1 MKPPFMIYADLKSI
15 LVPEDNGKQNAEV
28 SYRNKYQKHVTCN
41 YGYKLVYFDDDFK
54 KPYLGEDA
62 VYNFITS
69 IIKKSKYCT
78 DLMKKLSNQKLVMMK
93 PSCHTKSRRRPLKFP
108 PKGPNVRYLR
118 EAFRERSGDNIKT
131 NELKKKCFLDGI
143 VISITVFLLEEQIF
157 KTSEWNVT
165 SRGPND
171 ETF

>member
-1 MKPPFMIYADLKSI
+1 MKPPFMIYADLKII
-15 LVPEDNGKQNAEV
+15 LVPEDNGKQNA
-28 SYRNKYQKHVTCN
+28 KYLTGTKHVTCS

-78 DLMKKLSNQKLVMMK
+78 DLMKKLSNQKLVMTK
-93 PSCHTKSRRRPLKFP
+93 PTCHTKSRRRPLKFP

-118 EAFRERSGDNIKT
+118 EAFRERSGNQYKD
-131 NELKKKCFLDGI
+131 
-143 VISITVFLLEEQIF
+143 
-157 KTSEWNVT
+157 
-165 SRGPND
+165 
-171 ETF
+171 

>member
-1 MKPPFMIYADLKSI
+1 MIYADLKII
-15 LVPEDNGKQNAEV
+15 LVPEDNGKQNA
-28 SYRNKYQKHVTCN
+28 KYLTGTKHVTCS

-78 DLMKKLSNQKLVMMK
+78 DLMKKLSNQKLVMTK
-93 PSCHTKSRRRPLKFP
+93 PTCHTKSRRRPLKFP

-131 NELKKKCFLDGI
+131 NELKKKMFFRWNSHIYYCFFTGRTNIQNL
-143 VISITVFLLEEQIF
+143 
-157 KTSEWNVT
+157 
-165 SRGPND
+165 
-171 ETF
+171 

>member
-1 MKPPFMIYADLKSI
+1 MKPPFMIYADLKII
-15 LVPEDNGKQNAEV
+15 LVPEDNGKQNA
-28 SYRNKYQKHVTCN
+28 KYLTGTKHVTCS

-78 DLMKKLSNQKLVMMK
+78 DLMKKLSNQKLVMTK
-93 PSCHTKSRRRPLKFP
+93 PTCHTKSRRRPLKFP

-118 EAFRERSGDNIKT
+118 EAFRERSGDSIKT
-131 NELKKKCFLDGI
+131 NELKKN
-143 VISITVFLLEEQIF
+143 VF
-157 KTSEWNVT
+157 
-165 SRGPND
+165 
-171 ETF
+171 

>member
-1 MKPPFMIYADLKSI
+1 MKPPFMIYADLKII
-15 LVPEDNGKQNAEV
+15 LVPEDNGKQNA
-28 SYRNKYQKHVTCN
+28 KYLTGTKHVTCS

-78 DLMKKLSNQKLVMMK
+78 DLMKKLSNQKLVMTK
-93 PSCHTKSRRRPLKFP
+93 PTCYTKSRRRPLKFP

-131 NELKKKCFLDGI
+131 NELKKKN
-143 VISITVFLLEEQIF
+143 VF
-157 KTSEWNVT
+157 
-165 SRGPND
+165 
-171 ETF
+171 

>member
-1 MKPPFMIYADLKSI
+1 MKPPFMIYADLKII
-15 LVPEDNGKQNAEV
+15 LVPEDNGKQNA
-28 SYRNKYQKHVTCN
+28 KYLTGTKHVTCS

-78 DLMKKLSNQKLVMMK
+78 DLMKKLSNQKLVMTK
-93 PSCHTKSRRRPLKFP
+93 PTCHTKSRRRPLKFP

-131 NELKKKCFLDGI
+131 NELKKN
-143 VISITVFLLEEQIF
+143 VF
-157 KTSEWNVT
+157 
-165 SRGPND
+165 
-171 ETF
+171 

>member
-1 MKPPFMIYADLKSI
+1 MKPPFMIYADLKII
-15 LVPEDNGKQNAEV
+15 LVPEDNGKQNT
-28 SYRNKYQKHVTCN
+28 KYLTGTKHVTCS

-78 DLMKKLSNQKLVMMK
+78 DLMKKLSNQKLVMTK
-93 PSCHTKSRRRPLKFP
+93 PTCHTKSRRRPLKFP

-118 EAFRERSGDNIKT
+118 EAFRERSGNQYKD
-131 NELKKKCFLDGI
+131 
-143 VISITVFLLEEQIF
+143 
-157 KTSEWNVT
+157 
-165 SRGPND
+165 
-171 ETF
+171 

>member
-1 MKPPFMIYADLKSI
+1 MKPPFMIYADLKII
-15 LVPEDNGKQNAEV
+15 LVPEDNGKQNA
-28 SYRNKYQKHVTCN
+28 KYLTGTKHVTCS

-62 VYNFITS
+62 VYNFIIS

-78 DLMKKLSNQKLVMMK
+78 DLMKKLSNQKLVMTK
-93 PSCHTKSRRRPLKFP
+93 PTCHTKSRRRPLKFP

-131 NELKKKCFLDGI
+131 NELKKKMFFRWNSHIYYCFFTGRTNIQNL
-143 VISITVFLLEEQIF
+143 
-157 KTSEWNVT
+157 
-165 SRGPND
+165 
-171 ETF
+171 